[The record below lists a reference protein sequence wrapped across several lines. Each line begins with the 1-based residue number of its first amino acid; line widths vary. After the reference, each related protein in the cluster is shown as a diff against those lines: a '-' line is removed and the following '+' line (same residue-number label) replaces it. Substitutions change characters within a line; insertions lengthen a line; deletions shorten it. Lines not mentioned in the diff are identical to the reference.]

1 MSNFQ
6 ETVYAER
13 KLVVKHLLGNT
24 EHWQIKMEEME
35 MEHFQNQCQQ
45 HPTLIN
51 IHPLWVVKIFN
62 SDSIITIERKT
73 AQEDV
78 LVAGVAYWVANGDYI
93 NAHQLVSIN

>member
-13 KLVVKHLLGNT
+13 KLVVNHLLGNT

-51 IHPLWVVKIFN
+51 IHPLWVVKIFSSN
-62 SDSIITIERKT
+62 SIITIERKT
-73 AQEDV
+73 AQED
-78 LVAGVAYWVANGDYI
+78 LCVAGIAYWVANENHI
-93 NAHQLVSIN
+93 NTHPLVSIN

>member
-13 KLVVKHLLGNT
+13 KLVVNHLLGNT

-51 IHPLWVVKIFN
+51 IHPLWVVKIFSSN
-62 SDSIITIERKT
+62 SIITIECKT
-73 AQEDV
+73 AQED
-78 LVAGVAYWVANGDYI
+78 LCVAGIAYWVANENHI
-93 NAHQLVSIN
+93 NTHPLVSIN